1 MIKQRKEVIFHL
13 DTSDAIQL
21 IILVVLLFLSAFFSS
36 AETALTSVNR
46 IKMKTL
52 ADDGNKRAQTVLDVL
67 ENMGKM
73 LSTILIGNNVVNI
86 TTTTLATALT
96 IRIFGNAYIG
106 IFTAVLTVLLLLF
119 GEIVPKTAAS
129 ISSEKMAL
137 FYAPIIRFLMFILTP
152 VIFVIDK
159 LSVVILKIIGIDS
172 DAAKSVM
179 TESELKTYVEVSHED
194 GAIETEEREMNTL
207 FSRIPVYEG
216 DKDNIIGSINLKD
229 FFLVNKKTDFNIRNI
244 MRDIYYTYETK
255 KTDDLL
261 VEMRE
266 SANNIAIV
274 LDEYGSAVGL
284 ITLEDLLEEIVGEI
298 RDEYDT
304 EEEELIKEIGPNT
317 YDIAGSMKLDD
328 INDALGT
335 EFSSEDYD
343 SIGGIMIECLDHIP
357 KKNEVAVLEDGTQIQ
372 ASSINKNRILRVVV
386 TLPTQADADNSDTS
400 SATAK
405 DADKQKEDETATDT
419 SSSDIEQTE

>member
-1 MIKQRKEVIFHL
+1 
-13 DTSDAIQL
+13 
-21 IILVVLLFLSAFFSS
+21 
-36 AETALTSVNR
+36 
-46 IKMKTL
+46 
-52 ADDGNKRAQTVLDVL
+52 
-67 ENMGKM
+67 
-73 LSTILIGNNVVNI
+73 
-86 TTTTLATALT
+86 
-96 IRIFGNAYIG
+96 
-106 IFTAVLTVLLLLF
+106 
-119 GEIVPKTAAS
+119 
-129 ISSEKMAL
+129 
-137 FYAPIIRFLMFILTP
+137 
-152 VIFVIDK
+152 
-159 LSVVILKIIGIDS
+159 
-172 DAAKSVM
+172 M

-194 GAIETEEREMNTL
+194 GAIETEEREMILNVFDLGDSLAKDIMIPRIEMTMIDVNASYAKLAALFKNTL